1 LDSAELPDRPG
12 GNKRRADIYLR
23 HERPL
28 RIALPRAESRSEA
41 AGLLS
46 VWARKGTSAD
56 DRVLSELLGPEPTQT
71 RREDIGAGLWWRVG
85 ERWQVGIDVEKNTQL
100 STNPLLNINGFSIYA
115 GARWQL
121 E

>member
-1 LDSAELPDRPG
+1 
-12 GNKRRADIYLR
+12 
-23 HERPL
+23 
-28 RIALPRAESRSEA
+28 
-41 AGLLS
+41 
-46 VWARKGTSAD
+46 
-56 DRVLSELLGPEPTQT
+56 
-71 RREDIGAGLWWRVG
+71 VG